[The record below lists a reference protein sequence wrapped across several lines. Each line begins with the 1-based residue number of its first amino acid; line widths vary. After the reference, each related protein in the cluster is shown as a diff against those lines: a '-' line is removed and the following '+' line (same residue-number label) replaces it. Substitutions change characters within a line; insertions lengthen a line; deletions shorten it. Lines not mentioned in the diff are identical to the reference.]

1 MVLAATAPLSPARAL
16 RAPDRSTIA
25 PLTMRAAAAGGA
37 NFSLIPPDLR
47 SAYALPKTGAAHQT
61 IAIISAYDDPA
72 AQTDL
77 NAYTKRFGIPACT
90 AANRCFR
97 KLNQAGAASPL
108 PQTDPSGGTFLT
120 ESSVGAELARGV
132 CESCSILLVEA
143 KSADKPDVSAAV
155 STAAQAGATVIV
167 TAFNEGEAP
176 GDPGYESA
184 YTPRGAVV
192 VSASGDSGH
201 TGLSFFPAS
210 LPGVLAV
217 GGTQLDLTAGGSYQ
231 GETAWSQTTSGCSLY
246 NASAVWQSALA
257 ASAGCVGKRAVVDLA
272 AVAQPGA
279 LVYVRDA
286 GAPCGTAWC
295 EAAGT
300 SVAAPIIAGVIGLA
314 GSTGRAEPQMLYQ
327 HARSDPQAFHDI
339 KSGAD
344 SPVCKGARICQARA
358 GWDGPTGLGT
368 PDGLAAFLP
377 SGGAL
382 DPHHPRLAVT
392 PSRGRL
398 SASRAWTAKLT
409 LANTNPFALTGSL
422 TLSGRLRTGGRLRT
436 VKLAARP
443 FKLAPLATGAQTLT
457 IAGGDR
463 ATLRQLGSASVTVT
477 VSLRGP
483 AGRSVRLTR
492 SLRLY
497 AP

>member
-1 MVLAATAPLSPARAL
+1 MT
-16 RAPDRSTIA
+16 
-25 PLTMRAAAAGGA
+25 AAAAGPE
-37 NFSLIPPDLR
+37 FSLTPADFR
-47 SAYALPKTGAAHQT
+47 SAYSLPKTGAAHQT

-77 NAYTKRFGIPACT
+77 TAYTKRFGIPACT
-90 AANRCFR
+90 TANRCFR
-97 KLNQAGAASPL
+97 KLNQTGAASPL

-132 CESCSILLVEA
+132 CQSCSILLVEA
-143 KSADKPDVSAAV
+143 NSADKPDVSAAV
-155 STAAQAGATVIV
+155 STAANAGATVIV
-167 TAFNEGEAP
+167 TSFNEGESP
-176 GDPGYESA
+176 GDPAYDSD
-184 YTPRGAVV
+184 YTPRNAVV

-201 TGLSFFPAS
+201 TGLIYFPAS

-217 GGTQLDLTAGGSYQ
+217 GGTQLDLTGSGSYQ
-231 GETAWSQTTSGCSLY
+231 GETAWYSTTSGCSLY
-246 NASAVWQSALA
+246 NPAAVWQGALA
-257 ASAGCVGKRAVVDLA
+257 ASAGCAGKRADVDLA

-279 LVYVRDA
+279 LVHVRDA

-295 EAAGT
+295 EADGT

-314 GSTGRAEPQMLYQ
+314 GSAGSAEPRMLYG

-339 KSGAD
+339 RSGAD
-344 SPVCKGARICQARA
+344 SVVCKGARICQART
-358 GWDGPTGLGT
+358 GWDGPTGLGA
-368 PDGLAAFLP
+368 PDGLAAFEP

-382 DPHHPRLAVT
+382 DPSHPGLTVT
-392 PSRGRL
+392 PSHGRL
-398 SASRAWTAKLT
+398 NASRTWTTKLT
-409 LANTNPFALTGSL
+409 LANTNPVAVTGSL
-422 TLSGRLRTGGRLRT
+422 TLSGRLPAEGGLRT
-436 VKLAARP
+436 VKLAVRS

-457 IAGGDR
+457 IAAGDR
-463 ATLRQLGSASVTVT
+463 ATLRQLGSAPVTVS

-483 AGRSVRLTR
+483 AGRTVKLTR